1 MSVDAQALKPEKV
14 LSAVNA
20 LFGMYSD
27 WKPGK
32 RKQKASTK
40 LMPRQRNHQDRRC
53 NLAQAL

>member
-1 MSVDAQALKPEKV
+1 MSADAQALKPEKV

-32 RKQKASTK
+32 RKQRASTK
-40 LMPRQRNHQDRRC
+40 LMPQSNHQDRRC
-53 NLAQAL
+53 NLAEAS